1 MTGNKCLVTWR
12 FGYYDSGLYLIN
24 CSQLSSWIQRQ
35 KTAWETH
42 KRKRTENNEEWFFLW
57 IKQSNPL
64 RHRKNTNDTIHMCC
78 KHNGLKMLLWTA
90 TFPSYIWH
98 PPWEERVLCWL
109 QNDVSVTGSHF
120 NWAQMPLL
128 MAPLFASDY
137 LSPNLDGQIREHH
150 QDQQL

>member
-1 MTGNKCLVTWR
+1 MTGNKWLVTWW

-90 TFPSYIWH
+90 TFPNHDHKAQLYLTSPMGGESALLITEWCFSNWESFQLGSNATVDG
-98 PPWEERVLCWL
+98 PPVCFR
-109 QNDVSVTGSHF
+109 
-120 NWAQMPLL
+120 
-128 MAPLFASDY
+128 LFKS
-137 LSPNLDGQIREHH
+137 
-150 QDQQL
+150 